1 MLRKIRLPGWRLLI
15 LAAAIALLPLPALVA
30 CGGEEAATPAPTTP
44 PAATATPA
52 PAVAPPPTL
61 VPAATAAPATPQPT
75 AAPATPVA
83 PATPEPTASPAANA
97 TPQPTAASATPVA
110 PATPEPAASPAAN
123 ATPQPTAAPATPVAP
138 ATPEPAASPAAN
150 ATPQPTAA
158 PATPV
163 APCEGTRGGQI
174 GNCAPEFA
182 GTQEWINSQ
191 PLLMQELRGKVVL
204 IDFWTY
210 SCINCIRTLPFLQ
223 AWHERYTGEGL
234 VIVGV
239 HTPEFE
245 FEKVYDNVV
254 QATKDMGVAWP
265 VVQDNGRS
273 VWRSYNNRFWPAKYL
288 IDKDGVIRY
297 RHFGEGR
304 YAETEQEIR
313 RLLEDLGAAS
323 EALTMPLPKD
333 QQAATNP
340 GDGESKRT
348 PELFAG
354 WNFVI
359 THFQSGRGLYVGQVD
374 PYNHNRDEV
383 VELEI
388 PGEIHPDRIYF
399 KGSWYIGPE
408 SVRHARE
415 TDDYSDSVVL
425 AYSARSVNAV
435 LTSESGEPYKVRVRV
450 QGQYLTEENKGDDI
464 IIGED
469 GESYL
474 MVAAPRAYKIIEHPE
489 WMQHQVLELFSMSDD
504 FGLFSFTFGTYK
516 DGF

>member
-15 LAAAIALLPLPALVA
+15 LAAATALLPLLALVS
-30 CGGEEAATPAPTTP
+30 CGGEEAATAAPTTP

-52 PAVAPPPTL
+52 PAVAPQPTL
-61 VPAATAAPATPQPT
+61 APAATAAPQPTAAPAATAAPQPTAAPAATAAPATPQPT
-75 AAPATPVA
+75 AAPATIAA
-83 PATPEPTASPAANA
+83 PATPD
-97 TPQPTAASATPVA
+97 PTAAPATIAA
-110 PATPEPAASPAAN
+110 PAA
-123 ATPQPTAAPATPVAP
+123 PQPTAAPVA
-138 ATPEPAASPAAN
+138 
-150 ATPQPTAA
+150 
-158 PATPV
+158 PV
-163 APCEGTRGGQI
+163 APCEGTRGGET

-223 AWHERYTGEGL
+223 TWHERYADEGL

-273 VWRSYNNRFWPAKYL
+273 VWDSYNNRFWPAKYL
-288 IDKDGVIRY
+288 IDKDGVIQY

-313 RLLEDLGAAS
+313 RLLEDVGAAS
-323 EALTMPLPKD
+323 EALAMPLPED
-333 QQAATNP
+333 QQTATNP
-340 GDGESKRT
+340 SDGERKRT

-354 WNFVI
+354 WNFV
-359 THFQSGRGLYVGQVD
+359 TSHFQSGRGLYVGQVD

-388 PGEIHPDRIYF
+388 PREIHPDRIYF

-474 MVAAPRAYKIIEHPE
+474 MVTAPRAYKIIEHTE

>member
-1 MLRKIRLPGWRLLI
+1 MLRTIRLPGGRLLI
-15 LAAAIALLPLPALVA
+15 LAAATALLPLLALVA

-52 PAVAPPPTL
+52 PAVAPQPTL
-61 VPAATAAPATPQPT
+61 APAATAAPATPQPTATPAATAAPATPQPT
-75 AAPATPVA
+75 AAPATIAA
-83 PATPEPTASPAANA
+83 PA
-97 TPQPTAASATPVA
+97 TPQPTAAP
-110 PATPEPAASPAAN
+110 PAI
-123 ATPQPTAAPATPVAP
+123 ATPQPTAAPAA
-138 ATPEPAASPAAN
+138 
-150 ATPQPTAA
+150 
-158 PATPV
+158 PV
-163 APCEGTRGGQI
+163 APCEGTRGGET

-182 GTQEWINSQ
+182 GTQKWINSQ
-191 PLLMQELRGKVVL
+191 PLLLQELRGKVVL
-204 IDFWTY
+204 LDFWTY

-223 AWHERYTGEGL
+223 TWHERYADEGL

-273 VWRSYNNRFWPAKYL
+273 VWDSYNNRFWPAKYL
-288 IDKDGVIRY
+288 IDKDGVIQY

-313 RLLEDLGAAS
+313 RLLEDVGAAS
-323 EALTMPLPKD
+323 EALAMPLPED
-333 QQAATNP
+333 QQTATNP
-340 GDGESKRT
+340 SDGERKRT

-354 WNFVI
+354 WNFV
-359 THFQSGRGLYVGQVD
+359 TSHFQSGRGLYVGQVD

-388 PGEIHPDRIYF
+388 PREIHPDRIYF

-474 MVAAPRAYKIIEHPE
+474 MVTAPRAYKIIEHTE

>member
-15 LAAAIALLPLPALVA
+15 LAAATALLPLLALVA
-30 CGGEEAATPAPTTP
+30 CGGEEAATPAPTTA
-44 PAATATPA
+44 PAATATSA
-52 PAVAPPPTL
+52 PAVAPQPTTAPAAIAAPATPQPTTA
-61 VPAATAAPATPQPT
+61 PAATAAPATPEPT
-75 AAPATPVA
+75 AAPTPAEA
-83 PATPEPTASPAANA
+83 PATPEPTAAPAA
-97 TPQPTAASATPVA
+97 T
-110 PATPEPAASPAAN
+110 
-123 ATPQPTAAPATPVAP
+123 ATPQPTAAPAPLP
-138 ATPEPAASPAAN
+138 L
-150 ATPQPTAA
+150 
-158 PATPV
+158 
-163 APCEGTRGGQI
+163 CEGTRGGEV

-223 AWHERYTGEGL
+223 TWHERYADEGL

-265 VVQDNGRS
+265 VVQDNGYS
-273 VWRSYNNRFWPAKYL
+273 VWRSYSNRFWPAKYL

-359 THFQSGRGLYVGQVD
+359 THFQSGRDLYVGQVD

>member
-359 THFQSGRGLYVGQVD
+359 THFQSGRDLYVGQVD

>member
-1 MLRKIRLPGWRLLI
+1 MLRKIRLPGGRLLI
-15 LAAAIALLPLPALVA
+15 LAAATALLPLLALVS

-44 PAATATPA
+44 PAATVTPA
-52 PAVAPPPTL
+52 PAVAPQPTL
-61 VPAATAAPATPQPT
+61 APAATAAPQPTATPAATAAPATPEPTAAPATIAAPATPQPT
-75 AAPATPVA
+75 AAPAA
-83 PATPEPTASPAANA
+83 I
-97 TPQPTAASATPVA
+97 
-110 PATPEPAASPAAN
+110 
-123 ATPQPTAAPATPVAP
+123 ATPQPTAAPAA
-138 ATPEPAASPAAN
+138 
-150 ATPQPTAA
+150 
-158 PATPV
+158 PV
-163 APCEGTRGGQI
+163 APCEGTRGGET

-223 AWHERYTGEGL
+223 TWHERYADQGL

-254 QATKDMGVAWP
+254 QATQDMGVAWP
-265 VVQDNGRS
+265 VVQDNGYS
-273 VWRSYNNRFWPAKYL
+273 VWDSYNNRFWPAKYL
-288 IDKDGVIRY
+288 IDKDGVIQY

-313 RLLEDLGAAS
+313 RLLEDVGAAS
-323 EALTMPLPKD
+323 EALAMPLPED
-333 QQAATNP
+333 QQTATNP
-340 GDGESKRT
+340 SDGERKRT

-354 WNFVI
+354 WNFVV

-388 PGEIHPDRIYF
+388 PREIHPDRIYF

-474 MVAAPRAYKIIEHPE
+474 MVTAPRAYKIIEHTE

>member
-1 MLRKIRLPGWRLLI
+1 MLRTIRLPGGRLLI
-15 LAAAIALLPLPALVA
+15 LAAATALLALVA

-52 PAVAPPPTL
+52 PAVAPQPTL
-61 VPAATAAPATPQPT
+61 APAATAAPATPQPTATPAATAAPATPQPT
-75 AAPATPVA
+75 AAP
-83 PATPEPTASPAANA
+83 PAIAA
-97 TPQPTAASATPVA
+97 
-110 PATPEPAASPAAN
+110 
-123 ATPQPTAAPATPVAP
+123 
-138 ATPEPAASPAAN
+138 
-150 ATPQPTAA
+150 PQPTAA

-163 APCEGTRGGQI
+163 APCEGTRGGET

-182 GTQEWINSQ
+182 GTQKWINSQ

-204 IDFWTY
+204 IDFWAY

-223 AWHERYTGEGL
+223 TWHERYADEGL

-273 VWRSYNNRFWPAKYL
+273 GWDSYNNRFWPAKYL
-288 IDKDGVIRY
+288 IDKDGVIQY

-313 RLLEDLGAAS
+313 RLLEDVGAAS
-323 EALTMPLPKD
+323 EALAMPLPED
-333 QQAATNP
+333 QQTATNP
-340 GDGESKRT
+340 SDGERKRT

-354 WNFVI
+354 WNFVT

-388 PGEIHPDRIYF
+388 PREIHPDRIYF

-408 SVRHARE
+408 NVRHARE
-415 TDDYSDSVVL
+415 TGDYSDSVVL

-474 MVAAPRAYKIIEHPE
+474 MVTAPRAYKIIEHTE

>member
-1 MLRKIRLPGWRLLI
+1 MLRTIRLPGGRLLI
-15 LAAAIALLPLPALVA
+15 LAAATALLPLLALVA

-52 PAVAPPPTL
+52 PAVAPQPTL
-61 VPAATAAPATPQPT
+61 APAATAAPASPTATPAATAAPATPQPT
-75 AAPATPVA
+75 AAPATIAA
-83 PATPEPTASPAANA
+83 P
-97 TPQPTAASATPVA
+97 
-110 PATPEPAASPAAN
+110 
-123 ATPQPTAAPATPVAP
+123 ATPQPTAAPP
-138 ATPEPAASPAAN
+138 ASAA
-150 ATPQPTAA
+150 PQPTAA
-158 PATPV
+158 PAAPV
-163 APCEGTRGGQI
+163 APCEGTRGGET

-182 GTQEWINSQ
+182 GTQKWINSQ

-223 AWHERYTGEGL
+223 TWHERYADEGL

-273 VWRSYNNRFWPAKYL
+273 VWDSYNNRFWPAKYL
-288 IDKDGVIRY
+288 IDKDGVIQY

-313 RLLEDLGAAS
+313 RLLEDVGAAS
-323 EALTMPLPKD
+323 EALAMPLPED
-333 QQAATNP
+333 QQTATNP
-340 GDGESKRT
+340 SDGERKRT

-354 WNFVI
+354 WNFV
-359 THFQSGRGLYVGQVD
+359 TSHFQSGRGLYVGQVD

-388 PGEIHPDRIYF
+388 PREIHPDRIYF

-474 MVAAPRAYKIIEHPE
+474 MVTAPRAYKIIEHTE

>member
-1 MLRKIRLPGWRLLI
+1 MLRKIRLPGGRLLI
-15 LAAAIALLPLPALVA
+15 LAAATALLPLLALVS

-52 PAVAPPPTL
+52 PAVAPQPTL
-61 VPAATAAPATPQPT
+61 APAATAAPQPTATPAATAAPATPEPTAAPATIAAPATPQPT
-75 AAPATPVA
+75 AAPAA
-83 PATPEPTASPAANA
+83 I
-97 TPQPTAASATPVA
+97 
-110 PATPEPAASPAAN
+110 
-123 ATPQPTAAPATPVAP
+123 ATPQPTAAPAA
-138 ATPEPAASPAAN
+138 
-150 ATPQPTAA
+150 
-158 PATPV
+158 PV
-163 APCEGTRGGQI
+163 APCEGTRGGET

-204 IDFWTY
+204 LDFWTY

-223 AWHERYTGEGL
+223 TWHERYADQGL

-288 IDKDGVIRY
+288 IDKDGVIQY

-313 RLLEDLGAAS
+313 RLLEDVGAAS
-323 EALTMPLPKD
+323 EALAMPLPED
-333 QQAATNP
+333 QQTATNP
-340 GDGESKRT
+340 SDGERKRT

-354 WNFVI
+354 WNFVT
-359 THFQSGRGLYVGQVD
+359 THFQSGRGLYVGQFD

-388 PGEIHPDRIYF
+388 PREIHPDRIYF

-474 MVAAPRAYKIIEHPE
+474 MVTAPRAYKIIEHTE

>member
-1 MLRKIRLPGWRLLI
+1 MLRTIRLPGGRLLI
-15 LAAAIALLPLPALVA
+15 LAAATALLPLLALVA

-44 PAATATPA
+44 PAATVTPA
-52 PAVAPPPTL
+52 PAVAPQPTL
-61 VPAATAAPATPQPT
+61 APAATAAPQPTATPAATAAPATPEPTAAPATIAAPATPQPT
-75 AAPATPVA
+75 AAP
-83 PATPEPTASPAANA
+83 PAS
-97 TPQPTAASATPVA
+97 
-110 PATPEPAASPAAN
+110 
-123 ATPQPTAAPATPVAP
+123 
-138 ATPEPAASPAAN
+138 

-163 APCEGTRGGQI
+163 APCEGTRGGET

-191 PLLMQELRGKVVL
+191 PLLLQELRGKVVL
-204 IDFWTY
+204 LDFWTY

-223 AWHERYTGEGL
+223 TWHERYADEGL

-273 VWRSYNNRFWPAKYL
+273 VWGSYNNRFWPAKYL
-288 IDKDGVIRY
+288 IDKDGVIQY

-313 RLLEDLGAAS
+313 RLLEDVGAAS
-323 EALTMPLPKD
+323 EALAMPLPED
-333 QQAATNP
+333 QQTATNP
-340 GDGESKRT
+340 SDGERKRT

-354 WNFVI
+354 WNFVT

-388 PGEIHPDRIYF
+388 PREIHPDRIYF

-474 MVAAPRAYKIIEHPE
+474 MVTAPRAYKIIEHTE

>member
-1 MLRKIRLPGWRLLI
+1 MLRTIRLPGGRLLI
-15 LAAAIALLPLPALVA
+15 LAAATALLPLLALVA

-52 PAVAPPPTL
+52 PAVAPQPTL
-61 VPAATAAPATPQPT
+61 APAATAAPQPTATPAATAAPATPEPTAAPATIAAPATPQPT
-75 AAPATPVA
+75 AAPP
-83 PATPEPTASPAANA
+83 
-97 TPQPTAASATPVA
+97 ASAA
-110 PATPEPAASPAAN
+110 
-123 ATPQPTAAPATPVAP
+123 PQPTAAPAA
-138 ATPEPAASPAAN
+138 
-150 ATPQPTAA
+150 
-158 PATPV
+158 PV
-163 APCEGTRGGQI
+163 APCEGTRGGET

-182 GTQEWINSQ
+182 GTQKWINSQ

-223 AWHERYTGEGL
+223 TWHERYADEGL

-273 VWRSYNNRFWPAKYL
+273 VWDSYNNRFWPAKYL
-288 IDKDGVIRY
+288 IDKDGVIQY

-313 RLLEDLGAAS
+313 RLLEDVGAAS
-323 EALTMPLPKD
+323 EALAMPLPED
-333 QQAATNP
+333 QQTATNP
-340 GDGESKRT
+340 SDGERKRT

-354 WNFVI
+354 WNFVT

-388 PGEIHPDRIYF
+388 PREIHPDRIYF

-474 MVAAPRAYKIIEHPE
+474 MVTAPRAYKIIEHTE

>member
-1 MLRKIRLPGWRLLI
+1 MLRTIRLPGGRLLI
-15 LAAAIALLPLPALVA
+15 LAAATALLALVA

-52 PAVAPPPTL
+52 PAVAPQPTAA
-61 VPAATAAPATPQPT
+61 PAATAAPATPQPT
-75 AAPATPVA
+75 AAPATIAA
-83 PATPEPTASPAANA
+83 PATPEPTAAPTTIAA
-97 TPQPTAASATPVA
+97 P
-110 PATPEPAASPAAN
+110 
-123 ATPQPTAAPATPVAP
+123 ATPQPTAAPAASAAP
-138 ATPEPAASPAAN
+138 QA
-150 ATPQPTAA
+150 TAA
-158 PATPV
+158 PAAPV
-163 APCEGTRGGQI
+163 APCEGTRDGQI

-223 AWHERYTGEGL
+223 TWHERYADEGL

-254 QATKDMGVAWP
+254 QATQDMGVAWP
-265 VVQDNGRS
+265 VVQDNGYS

-288 IDKDGVIRY
+288 IDKDGVIQY

-313 RLLEDLGAAS
+313 RLLADVGAAS
-323 EALTMPLPKD
+323 EALAMPLPED
-333 QQAATNP
+333 QQTATNP
-340 GDGESKRT
+340 SDGERKRT

-354 WNFVI
+354 WHFV
-359 THFQSGRGLYVGQVD
+359 TSHFQSGRGLYVGQVD
-374 PYNHNRDEV
+374 PYNNNRDEV

-388 PGEIHPDRIYF
+388 PHEIHPDRIYF

-408 SVRHARE
+408 NVRHARE

-450 QGQYLTEENKGDDI
+450 QRQYLTEENKGEDI
-464 IIGED
+464 FIGED

-474 MVAAPRAYKIIEHPE
+474 MVTAPRAYKIIEHPE

-504 FGLFSFTFGTYK
+504 FGLFSFTFGTYE

>member
-1 MLRKIRLPGWRLLI
+1 MLRTIRLPGGRLLI
-15 LAAAIALLPLPALVA
+15 LAAATALLPLLALVA

-52 PAVAPPPTL
+52 PAVAPQPTL
-61 VPAATAAPATPQPT
+61 APAATAAPATPQPT
-75 AAPATPVA
+75 AAPATIAA
-83 PATPEPTASPAANA
+83 P
-97 TPQPTAASATPVA
+97 
-110 PATPEPAASPAAN
+110 
-123 ATPQPTAAPATPVAP
+123 ATPQPTAAPA
-138 ATPEPAASPAAN
+138 AS

-158 PATPV
+158 PAAPV
-163 APCEGTRGGQI
+163 APCEGTRGGET

-223 AWHERYTGEGL
+223 TWHERYADQGL

-273 VWRSYNNRFWPAKYL
+273 VWDSYNNRFWPAKYL
-288 IDKDGVIRY
+288 IDKDGVIQY

-313 RLLEDLGAAS
+313 RLLEDVGAAS
-323 EALTMPLPKD
+323 EALAMPLPED
-333 QQAATNP
+333 QQTATNP
-340 GDGESKRT
+340 SDGERKRT

-354 WNFVI
+354 WNFVT

-388 PGEIHPDRIYF
+388 PREIHPDRIYF

-474 MVAAPRAYKIIEHPE
+474 MVTAPRAYKIIEHTE

>member
-1 MLRKIRLPGWRLLI
+1 MLRKIGLPGWRLLI
-15 LAAAIALLPLPALVA
+15 LAAATALLPLLALVA
-30 CGGEEAATPAPTTP
+30 CGGEEAATAAPTTP

-52 PAVAPPPTL
+52 PAVAPQPTL
-61 VPAATAAPATPQPT
+61 APAATPAPATPQPTAAPPATAAPATPQPT
-75 AAPATPVA
+75 AAPP
-83 PATPEPTASPAANA
+83 
-97 TPQPTAASATPVA
+97 ASAA
-110 PATPEPAASPAAN
+110 
-123 ATPQPTAAPATPVAP
+123 PQPTAAPAA
-138 ATPEPAASPAAN
+138 
-150 ATPQPTAA
+150 
-158 PATPV
+158 PV
-163 APCEGTRGGQI
+163 APCEGTRGGET

-182 GTQEWINSQ
+182 GTQKWINSQ
-191 PLLMQELRGKVVL
+191 PLLLQELRGKVVL

-223 AWHERYTGEGL
+223 SWHERYADEGL

-273 VWRSYNNRFWPAKYL
+273 VWDSYNNRSWPAKYL

-297 RHFGEGR
+297 RHFGEGH

-313 RLLEDLGAAS
+313 RLLEDVGAAS
-323 EALTMPLPKD
+323 EALAMPLPED
-333 QQAATNP
+333 QQRATNP
-340 GDGESKRT
+340 SDGERKRT

-354 WNFVI
+354 WHFV
-359 THFQSGRGLYVGQVD
+359 TSHFQSGRGLYVGQVD

-388 PGEIHPDRIYF
+388 PREIHPDRIYF

-435 LTSESGEPYKVRVRV
+435 LTSESGEPYKVQVKV

-474 MVAAPRAYKIIEHPE
+474 MVTAPRAYKIIEHTE
-489 WMQHQVLELFSMSDD
+489 WMQHQVLELFSMSND

>member
-1 MLRKIRLPGWRLLI
+1 MLRTIRLPGGRLLI
-15 LAAAIALLPLPALVA
+15 LAAATALLPLLALVA
-30 CGGEEAATPAPTTP
+30 CGGEEAATAAPTIP

-52 PAVAPPPTL
+52 PAVAPQPTL
-61 VPAATAAPATPQPT
+61 ALAATAAPATPEPTAAPATIAAPATPQPT
-75 AAPATPVA
+75 AAPAA
-83 PATPEPTASPAANA
+83 I
-97 TPQPTAASATPVA
+97 
-110 PATPEPAASPAAN
+110 
-123 ATPQPTAAPATPVAP
+123 ATPQPTAAPVA
-138 ATPEPAASPAAN
+138 
-150 ATPQPTAA
+150 
-158 PATPV
+158 PV
-163 APCEGTRGGQI
+163 APCEGTRGGET

-191 PLLMQELRGKVVL
+191 PLLLQELRGKVVL

-223 AWHERYTGEGL
+223 TWHERYADEGL

-265 VVQDNGRS
+265 VVQDNGYS

-288 IDKDGVIRY
+288 IDKDGVIQY

-313 RLLEDLGAAS
+313 RLLEDVGAAS
-323 EALTMPLPKD
+323 EALAMPLPED
-333 QQAATNP
+333 QQTATNP
-340 GDGESKRT
+340 SDGERKRT

-354 WNFVI
+354 WNFVT

-388 PGEIHPDRIYF
+388 PREIHPDRIYF

-474 MVAAPRAYKIIEHPE
+474 MVTAPRAYKIIEHTE

>member
-1 MLRKIRLPGWRLLI
+1 MLRTIRLPGGRLLI
-15 LAAAIALLPLPALVA
+15 LAAATALLPLLALVA

-52 PAVAPPPTL
+52 PAVAPQPTL
-61 VPAATAAPATPQPT
+61 APAATAAPATPQPT
-75 AAPATPVA
+75 ATPAATAAPA
-83 PATPEPTASPAANA
+83 
-97 TPQPTAASATPVA
+97 QPTAA
-110 PATPEPAASPAAN
+110 PATIAAP
-123 ATPQPTAAPATPVAP
+123 ATPQPTAAPP
-138 ATPEPAASPAAN
+138 AIAA
-150 ATPQPTAA
+150 PQPTAA

-163 APCEGTRGGQI
+163 APCEGTRGGET

-223 AWHERYTGEGL
+223 TWHERYADQGL

-273 VWRSYNNRFWPAKYL
+273 VWDSYNNRFWPAKYL
-288 IDKDGVIRY
+288 IDKDGVIQY

-313 RLLEDLGAAS
+313 RLLEDVGAAS
-323 EALTMPLPKD
+323 EALAMPLPED
-333 QQAATNP
+333 QQTATNP
-340 GDGESKRT
+340 SDGERKRT

-354 WNFVI
+354 WNFVT

-388 PGEIHPDRIYF
+388 PREIHPDRIYF

-474 MVAAPRAYKIIEHPE
+474 MVTAPRAYKIIEHTE

>member
-1 MLRKIRLPGWRLLI
+1 MLRKIGLPGWRLLI
-15 LAAAIALLPLPALVA
+15 LAAATALLPLLALVS
-30 CGGEEAATPAPTTP
+30 CGGEEAATAAPTTP

-52 PAVAPPPTL
+52 PAVAPQPTL
-61 VPAATAAPATPQPT
+61 APAATAAPQPTAAPAATAAPQPTAAPAATAAPATPQPT
-75 AAPATPVA
+75 AAPATIAA
-83 PATPEPTASPAANA
+83 PATPD
-97 TPQPTAASATPVA
+97 PTAAPATIAA
-110 PATPEPAASPAAN
+110 PAA
-123 ATPQPTAAPATPVAP
+123 PQPTAAPVA
-138 ATPEPAASPAAN
+138 
-150 ATPQPTAA
+150 
-158 PATPV
+158 PV
-163 APCEGTRGGQI
+163 APCEGTRGGET

-223 AWHERYTGEGL
+223 TWHERYADEGL

-273 VWRSYNNRFWPAKYL
+273 VWDSYNNRFWPAKYL
-288 IDKDGVIRY
+288 IDKDGVIQY

-313 RLLEDLGAAS
+313 RLLEDVGAAS
-323 EALTMPLPKD
+323 EALAMPLPED
-333 QQAATNP
+333 QQTATNP
-340 GDGESKRT
+340 SDGERKRT

-354 WNFVI
+354 WNFV
-359 THFQSGRGLYVGQVD
+359 TSHFQSGRGLYVGQVD

-388 PGEIHPDRIYF
+388 PREIHPDRIYF

-474 MVAAPRAYKIIEHPE
+474 MVTAPRAYKIIEHTE